1 VLLPHLSGVV
11 VEGVVREGDSV
22 VVRARGASD
31 EVACPGCATVSASV
45 HGRYWRQLI
54 GSAVAGSTVLLRLL
68 VRRFR
73 CRRADCDTVTFAEQ
87 LEGLTVAHARYS
99 PSARRALTAVAM
111 ALAGR
116 AGARL
121 ARRLGIVVGRDT
133 MLKLLRAV
141 PEPVPLELTA
151 IAVDDFALRRGHV
164 YATVTVNMLLTG
176 RSMCWWDGRRN
187 RWRTGFPGIQAY
199 ASSVGPGWRVAAR
212 MQ

>member
-1 VLLPHLSGVV
+1 V

-22 VVRARGASD
+22 VVRARGAAD
-31 EVACPGCATVSASV
+31 GVACPACATVSASV

-54 GSAVAGSTVLLRLL
+54 DSAVAGSGVLVRLL

-73 CRRADCDTVTFAEQ
+73 CRRGDCDTVTFAEQ
-87 LEGLTVAHARYS
+87 FEGLTVPHARYS
-99 PSARRALTAVAM
+99 PPARRALTAVAL

-133 MLKLLRAV
+133 MLKLLRSV

-164 YATVTVNMLLTG
+164 YATVTP
-176 RSMCWWDGRRN
+176 
-187 RWRTGFPGIQAY
+187 PGVQQY
-199 ASSVGPGWRVAAR
+199 
-212 MQ
+212 